1 LHSFPK
7 IRKQTTHI
15 KNFFLKGS
23 SFQSA
28 EYIILAFP
36 PLVPLIHNDPKLH
49 STITY
54 PLCAIEMKNFMF
66 AAKDTPTCM
75 RKTEVS
81 NPIGSKSDLLIST
94 WFLKGMVDFKRS
106 VYRVNIG

>member
-1 LHSFPK
+1 
-7 IRKQTTHI
+7 
-15 KNFFLKGS
+15 
-23 SFQSA
+23 
-28 EYIILAFP
+28 
-36 PLVPLIHNDPKLH
+36 
-49 STITY
+49 
-54 PLCAIEMKNFMF
+54 MKNFMF